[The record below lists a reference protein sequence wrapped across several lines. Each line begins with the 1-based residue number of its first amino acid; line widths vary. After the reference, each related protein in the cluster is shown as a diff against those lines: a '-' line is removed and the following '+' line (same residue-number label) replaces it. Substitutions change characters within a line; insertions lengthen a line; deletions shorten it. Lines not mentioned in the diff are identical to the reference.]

1 MFKANGSLPMGSTMA
16 TIQIDYSAKQQWYAL
31 NEGEPNTKF
40 ADIEEIHKNTR
51 DHT

>member
-1 MFKANGSLPMGSTMA
+1 MFKANGSLPTGSTMA
-16 TIQIDYSAKQQWYAL
+16 TIQIDYSAKKQWYVL
-31 NEGEPNTKF
+31 NRGEPNTKF

>member
-1 MFKANGSLPMGSTMA
+1 MFKANGSPLMGSTMA

-31 NEGEPNTKF
+31 NGGAPNTKF
-40 ADIEEIHKNTR
+40 EDIEEIHKNTR